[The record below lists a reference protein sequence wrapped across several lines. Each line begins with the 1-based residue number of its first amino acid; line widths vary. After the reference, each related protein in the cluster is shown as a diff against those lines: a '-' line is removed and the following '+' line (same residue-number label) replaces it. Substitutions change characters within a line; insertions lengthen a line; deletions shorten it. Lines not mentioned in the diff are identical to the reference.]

1 MAAVIELKYF
11 NAFTMKKIKAIAQ
24 VEPSEGLI
32 ISVST
37 SNLVAQDANAFGPL
51 SKSECNVG
59 QEVYFEYVDGFG
71 VDRIFRGSVT
81 SMEISGGQNLVGLD
95 KPVPDWVAQPTS
107 SPISFK
113 AINDFT
119 NIPAAYIN
127 DEDQDR
133 SNDWLLEESRIRGG
147 YNNKSVDFGPKAYLV
162 EDDTK
167 QSHRF
172 SGLIHSGIFNSR
184 TGFNATNQFSVCQ
197 DITRTVDPANGSIQK
212 LYAEDTNL
220 IIFQESKVSKSL
232 IDKDAIYTAEGNPQ
246 VTATNKVIGQNVAFA
261 GEFGISTDPESF
273 AVNGYRK
280 YFTDRDQ
287 NIVCRLSR
295 DGITPVS
302 NAGMT
307 DFFRDR
313 LPIAKTIRGGW
324 DAHNKQYVVSLDLP
338 DTFVAPGT
346 IRGATD
352 TIVDLYET
360 VAYDE
365 SSKGWVSRYSYKP
378 NSIFSLNNTYFST
391 YRGKLYKHHT
401 ANTSSNERGVYYGE
415 SNDSF
420 VTFVANGIPNSV
432 KNFQTINYEGD
443 SDWVMDS
450 FVTDA
455 DSALTITKPFFA
467 TTLEEMENNMMANN
481 FKKRQ
486 NKYYG
491 TLFNNSPKAAGEVV
505 FGSLSSGVKGFYGEV
520 TMRMDNKKAGSKEIF
535 AVSTTF
541 VPS

>member
-11 NAFTMKKIKAIAQ
+11 NAFTMKKIKAITQ
-24 VEPSEGLI
+24 VEPSEGNI
-32 ISVST
+32 ISISGLT
-37 SNLVAQDANAFGPL
+37 MTADDGNGAAL
-51 SKSECNVG
+51 SKSQCNVG
-59 QEVYFEYVDGFG
+59 QQVYFEYVDLFSANRTYTGNI
-71 VDRIFRGSVT
+71 VAMT
-81 SMEISGGQNLVGLD
+81 ISGAENIITLSD
-95 KPVPDWVAQPTS
+95 PVPDWS
-107 SPISFK
+107 SPAATPISFK
-113 AINDFT
+113 EINDFS
-119 NIPAAYIN
+119 NIPAAYLD

-133 SNDWLLEESRIRGG
+133 ANDWLLEESRIRGG

-167 QSHRF
+167 QSHKF

-184 TGFNATNQFSVCQ
+184 TGFNATNQFSVAQ
-197 DITRTVDPANGSIQK
+197 DITRTIDPAKGSIQR

-295 DGITPVS
+295 DGITPIS

-313 LPIAKTIRGGW
+313 LPSAKTIKGGW
-324 DAHNKQYVVSLDLP
+324 DAHNKQYVVSLDMP
-338 DTFVAPGT
+338 DGNQRTVGGT
-346 IRGATD
+346 EEDI
-352 TIVDLYET
+352 YET
-360 VAYDE
+360 IAYDE

-378 NSIFSLNNTYFST
+378 SNIFSLNNNYYTTYDGRI
-391 YRGKLYKHHT
+391 YQHHI
-401 ANTSSNERGVYYGE
+401 ANTSSEERGVFYGE
-415 SNDSF
+415 SNDST
-420 VTFVANGIPNSV
+420 VTLIANGAPNSV

-443 SDWVMDS
+443 TDWIMSS
-450 FVTDA
+450 FTTDV
-455 DSALTITKPFFA
+455 DSAFPIAKPYFP

-481 FKKRQ
+481 FKRKE

-491 TLFNNSPKAAGEVV
+491 VLSNSSAQAPGEVV
-505 FGSLSSGVKGFYGEV
+505 FGKLSSGVKGFYGEI
-520 TMRMDNKKAGSKEIF
+520 TMEMNNKNAAGKEIF

-541 VPS
+541 VPSS